1 MNAAMNPSN
10 SHTASQ
16 ASQKLK
22 SREKISYPTL
32 FWLFLVGS
40 VLGFV
45 VEGLWCIVLT
55 GHWEN
60 HSATVWGPFCIIYG
74 IGAVAVYLLSVFLKH
89 TNLLMQFAIFSLS
102 GGAVEYFGSLFQ
114 EVCFGSV
121 SWDYSDHPLN
131 LDGRVSLQMA
141 LAWGILGVLF
151 IRLIFPVLSRLLAK
165 MTGKGWKIACVLLSL
180 FMAVN
185 LLLSA
190 AAVSRWKTRQDN
202 PKSSNPVIQWLDNT
216 YNDQRME
223 TLFPNLHFQP

>member
-1 MNAAMNPSN
+1 M
-10 SHTASQ
+10 
-16 ASQKLK
+16 
-22 SREKISYPTL
+22 
-32 FWLFLVGS
+32 
-40 VLGFV
+40 
-45 VEGLWCIVLT
+45 
-55 GHWEN
+55 
-60 HSATVWGPFCIIYG
+60 
-74 IGAVAVYLLSVFLKH
+74 AVYLLSILLKR
-89 TNLLMQFAIFSLS
+89 TNLLVQFAIFSLS

-165 MTGKGWKIACVLLSL
+165 MTGKGWKIACALLSL

-202 PKSSNPVIQWLDNT
+202 PKSSNLVIQWLDNT